1 MTGCPAGLNEK
12 RGLLFT
18 GLYESPQLKALQF
31 DLAAGIGKQIKKST
45 IKQAKIKFKKGHKI
59 CFIKSY

>member
-18 GLYESPQLKALQF
+18 GLCESLQLKALQF
-31 DLAAGIGKQIKKST
+31 DLTAGIGEQIKNL
-45 IKQAKIKFKKGHKI
+45 Q
-59 CFIKSY
+59 